1 MSTEELSTRIHRLL
15 REQAATVACAES
27 LTGGLLAAALTDPS
41 GASSVFRGGL
51 VVYATDTKATL
62 AGVPESVLAEHGPVS
77 EPTARALAAGVR
89 DRLGATYGLATT
101 GVAGP
106 DSQDGIAVGTVYL
119 GLAGT
124 GQPVRVRRL
133 ALTGD
138 RTQIRRNT
146 VVTALQWLSST
157 LESSR

>member
-1 MSTEELSTRIHRLL
+1 MSIEMLVADIHRRL
-15 REQAATVACAES
+15 RERQETVACAES
-27 LTGGLLAAALTDPS
+27 LTGGLLAAALTDRS
-41 GASSVFRGGL
+41 GASSVFRGGV

-62 AGVPESVLAEHGPVS
+62 AGVPPEVLAEHGPVS
-77 EPTARALAAGVR
+77 EPTARALAAGIR
-89 DRLGATYGLATT
+89 ERLGATYGLATT

-106 DSQDGIAVGTVYL
+106 DQQDGIAVGTVYL

-133 ALTGD
+133 ELAGD
-138 RTQIRRNT
+138 RGQIRRNT

-157 LESSR
+157 VEPGG